1 MAEPT
6 YSEIVNTPVNPT
18 TGSGTAAVVIDN
30 SDEIARL
37 NQQAQYKAESDWRK
51 YNMFLHNFK
60 DLAKDANTI
69 AALPVATTDRPILQK
84 QMIDIMGE
92 ISKNPASA
100 LGGKGMFDIQQKL
113 QKLTSDAHESKAN
126 NAFDLAHRQFILAH
140 PDFNTDDNKSTIESY
155 LKDKPLGSREPYMLD
170 ATPKFDLGKFVQT
183 GYELPGVKSPY
194 ANAGVTPD
202 GQNIFEDT
210 GEVWNPE
217 PFNKY
222 FTGGLQRPDIRKAA
236 QNLYNQLPPEKKKA
250 YEQGEGVPLE
260 KFWDDIKKTYT
271 PPEGTY
277 IKKRDL
283 KGNPNYLEKEK
294 LAQKA
299 ANDRAEMGLKWANY
313 NLEKSKVSGAGKE
326 DFVNAKSVLDEAVSI
341 IQKGEEFPVEIGGG
355 KTETRLRISDPTLL
369 NTFGNIDKEGKVTNI
384 PDVIEYDKNKDQ
396 AKLVYYDKEK
406 TASGKNVIVKEVPL
420 DQRTW
425 LKHIAKRSFPNK
437 DIGKVNS
444 LVEDVLN
451 QNENSLYKI
460 SQKKDLSNQQPEAKS
475 AISGYPANIQAGIKA
490 FAAANKMSEEEAI
503 KVLKANKKI

>member
-236 QNLYNQLPPEKKKA
+236 QNLYNQ
-250 YEQGEGVPLE
+250 
-260 KFWDDIKKTYT
+260 
-271 PPEGTY
+271 
-277 IKKRDL
+277 
-283 KGNPNYLEKEK
+283 
-294 LAQKA
+294 
-299 ANDRAEMGLKWANY
+299 
-313 NLEKSKVSGAGKE
+313 
-326 DFVNAKSVLDEAVSI
+326 
-341 IQKGEEFPVEIGGG
+341 
-355 KTETRLRISDPTLL
+355 
-369 NTFGNIDKEGKVTNI
+369 
-384 PDVIEYDKNKDQ
+384 
-396 AKLVYYDKEK
+396 
-406 TASGKNVIVKEVPL
+406 
-420 DQRTW
+420 
-425 LKHIAKRSFPNK
+425 
-437 DIGKVNS
+437 
-444 LVEDVLN
+444 
-451 QNENSLYKI
+451 
-460 SQKKDLSNQQPEAKS
+460 
-475 AISGYPANIQAGIKA
+475 
-490 FAAANKMSEEEAI
+490 
-503 KVLKANKKI
+503 